1 MKAMTAILRIGIIV
15 SVAVC
20 VGLTPG
26 LCSEKADKNS
36 DIQCSDGKLNIRVQN
51 MPLSKLIEEIRRKC
65 RVDISGL
72 EHRTNET
79 LNFFGKEEVQETVL
93 KRLLRQLNEE
103 NYVFEYTRS
112 GLSRIVVVPRSTA
125 KYSSS
130 PPSFPLR
137 PAESADIPPPA
148 PPPLPIAENA
158 SVGVVDVIQGSQ
170 AEAVGLQKGDVVV
183 EYDGVKIT
191 DPQQLIQEV
200 KSRETKEVV
209 EVTVLRN
216 NTPMTFVMKG
226 GFMGINIGN
235 TK

>member
-1 MKAMTAILRIGIIV
+1 MKTMTAILRIGIIV
-15 SVAVC
+15 SIAVG

-26 LCSEKADKNS
+26 LCGGKTDKGS
-36 DIQCSDGKLNIRVQN
+36 DIQCSEGKLNIRVQN
-51 MPLSKLIEEIRRKC
+51 MPLSKVIEDIRRKC
-65 RVDISGL
+65 QVEISGL
-72 EHRTNET
+72 DHRANEP
-79 LNFFGKEEVQETVL
+79 LSFLAKEEVQETAL
-93 KRLLRQLNEE
+93 KRLLRQLDEE
-103 NYVFEYTRS
+103 SYAFEYTRS

-125 KYSSS
+125 KYS
-130 PPSFPLR
+130 PPPTSFPPKQ
-137 PAESADIPPPA
+137 PADTPDVPP
-148 PPPLPIAENA
+148 PPPLPTPENA
-158 SVGVVDVIQGSQ
+158 AVGVMDVIQGSQ

-209 EVTVLRN
+209 ELTVLRN

-235 TK
+235 MK